1 MTVSGKIA
9 DILFASPS
17 FSVISFQTS
26 GQPSFCA
33 VGDIASFR
41 KGDFLEVTG
50 DWRTHPKFGRQ
61 FQIQAAVRPIP
72 TTAAAIE
79 RFLSHSVHGCG
90 PKTARR
96 IVTVTGDQFDGV
108 LQKEP
113 ETLLSVKGVN
123 RTLLERIREAWNR
136 NSLEKQV
143 SLFLAE
149 NEVGLGWTNKVAK
162 HFGSDALRTLKE
174 NPYRFIDIEG
184 IGFKKADEI
193 ALRMGW
199 EKTSAQRAEAI
210 LIYLMQE
217 ALGNG
222 HVFLR
227 QPELTQQMH
236 ESGVPASVAAAA
248 LEAQARRATITRV
261 RGRDIYG
268 AEVVFIYL
276 PHMLQY
282 ETGLAASIQ
291 ARISPG
297 APVLRTALHSM
308 IDEAENQLGV
318 ELTEPQRDAVTNAF
332 QQGLSIVTGS
342 PGTGKSTLVKVLTR
356 VASRMNQKVL
366 LTAPTGRA
374 SKNLANITEH
384 PASTIHALLEYN
396 PAEDNWKRNRQN
408 PLEGD
413 LVVIDEGSMV
423 ELEVAYRLFD
433 AIPPSA
439 NVLIIGDDNQLPSV
453 GPGRVLN
460 DLIESGKIPIV
471 RLSKVHRQ
479 AARSQ
484 IVRNAQRVL
493 EGNPP
498 AFAPADAEGHPTDC
512 HLLQP
517 PGNLKTSADRT
528 QWIRNTLVDVVRR
541 RLPAR
546 YGVDPLKD
554 IQVLSPMRKGSL
566 GVYELNTL
574 LQEALNPK
582 SPQKTEVQLAGRL
595 FRVGD
600 RILFNKNNRAAGVC
614 NGDMGILRAVDFA
627 GRSLALD
634 VDDRAVRI
642 EFDDARQLSLAYV
655 ITVHKSQGGEYPM
668 VVALFFHAHF
678 VMLQRNLLYTAM
690 TRAKQRLVLLATP
703 GALEMAADNSQTMH
717 RNTLLAKRIQMLAA
731 RKAA

>member
-1 MTVSGKIA
+1 M
-9 DILFASPS
+9 
-17 FSVISFQTS
+17 
-26 GQPSFCA
+26 
-33 VGDIASFR
+33 
-41 KGDFLEVTG
+41 
-50 DWRTHPKFGRQ
+50 
-61 FQIQAAVRPIP
+61 
-72 TTAAAIE
+72 
-79 RFLSHSVHGCG
+79 
-90 PKTARR
+90 
-96 IVTVTGDQFDGV
+96 TGDQFDGV

-184 IGFKKADEI
+184 IGFKRADEI

-236 ESGVPASVAAAA
+236 ESGVPATVAAAA

-268 AEVVFIYL
+268 AAVVFIYL

-291 ARISPG
+291 VRISQG

-396 PAEDNWKRNRQN
+396 PAEDNWKHNRQN

-423 ELEVAYRLFD
+423 ELEVAYRLFGFADIRMAADTVDGYRNDRADPRDPDGLRGLDVPLAGLGVFLLLLNLLLISGRGGDHRRLAPAVD
-433 AIPPSA
+433 A
-439 NVLIIGDDNQLPSV
+439 DDFVQAV
-453 GPGRVLN
+453 GVGAGIRVRGALGGRVGALVADHLGLEIHELRGKRFAQALLN
-460 DLIESGKIPIV
+460 VAEFRRGKLGA
-471 RLSKVHRQ
+471 RLHR
-479 AARSQ
+479 
-484 IVRNAQRVL
+484 L
-493 EGNPP
+493 GE
-498 AFAPADAEGHPTDC
+498 
-512 HLLQP
+512 
-517 PGNLKTSADRT
+517 
-528 QWIRNTLVDVVRR
+528 RR
-541 RLPAR
+541 RLR
-546 YGVDPLKD
+546 
-554 IQVLSPMRKGSL
+554 R
-566 GVYELNTL
+566 
-574 LQEALNPK
+574 
-582 SPQKTEVQLAGRL
+582 
-595 FRVGD
+595 
-600 RILFNKNNRAAGVC
+600 
-614 NGDMGILRAVDFA
+614 
-627 GRSLALD
+627 
-634 VDDRAVRI
+634 
-642 EFDDARQLSLAYV
+642 
-655 ITVHKSQGGEYPM
+655 
-668 VVALFFHAHF
+668 
-678 VMLQRNLLYTAM
+678 
-690 TRAKQRLVLLATP
+690 
-703 GALEMAADNSQTMH
+703 
-717 RNTLLAKRIQMLAA
+717 
-731 RKAA
+731 